1 MLAKRLIVL
10 VTVAGVA
17 AVACHS
23 GGAKTSL
30 GSIELAADR
39 TTKAGTSR
47 IAITA
52 RVTGGGISSG
62 PITET
67 GTGVADYER
76 NVASLQ
82 LTISGAGAGP
92 QAIGFRI
99 VGPILYEKLPPGAI
113 PGSKPWI
120 KIDLSGVTGSQGGS
134 SGPAAFTGNPAQT
147 LQYLKG
153 ASNSVTDEGEDTI
166 RGTKTKHYRLTVD
179 LRKAADRM
187 PEQQRATFLQAL
199 KYFGSTTLPM
209 DVWVDDQGRVRRM
222 SLSMEMKLGTQGTA
236 KIEETVDL
244 FDFGVPVKVSPPPSS
259 EITDIA
265 RRSDAHLHHVLRH
278 NLHRGTRGARRIRSL
293 RREASPLLKGGSAH
307 HGGAGEA
314 EEESGADRAF
324 QRQRHS

>member
-92 QAIGFRI
+92 QAIEFRI
-99 VGPILYEKLPPGAI
+99 IDRILYEKPPAGSI
-113 PGSKPWI
+113 PASKPWI
-120 KIDLSGVTGSQGGS
+120 KVDLSGLAGARGEGS

-153 ASNSVTDEGEDTI
+153 ASNSVTDAGEDTI

-179 LRKAADRM
+179 LRKAAERM
-187 PEQQRATFLQAL
+187 PAQQRVTFLQAL

-222 SLSMEMKLGTQGTA
+222 SLSMEMNLGTQGTA

-244 FDFGVPVKVSPPPSS
+244 FDFGVPVKVSPPPPS
-259 EITDIA
+259 EITEI
-265 RRSDAHLHHVLRH
+265 
-278 NLHRGTRGARRIRSL
+278 GTL
-293 RREASPLLKGGSAH
+293 TQPASPSPTG
-307 HGGAGEA
+307 
-314 EEESGADRAF
+314 
-324 QRQRHS
+324 